1 MIQRESRSRR
11 DDAGTD
17 RVTQGNNRSAGS
29 GESWEP
35 TWGRMRRRSLSWVT
49 TVAWLGL
56 VVLLGSSNVQVVA
69 AEGSIGELN

>member
-17 RVTQGNNRSAGS
+17 RVTLGNNRSVGS

-35 TWGRMRRRSLSWVT
+35 SWGRMRRSASWVT